1 MEDIQLDE
9 IAVSKT
15 IKKEFPGFSE
25 EEYVAIANLVMGAR
39 SLAPIKK
46 MYQDDPDAFKDR
58 VDSEVKRGV
67 GSTVLTTKNMSTQ
80 RKGMMAASYDLENQV
95 SVKED
100 IEALFNGE
108 ELSEEFKQKAE
119 TIFETAI
126 ESKTAEIE
134 TIVEERYNELAEQ
147 YNEYLLE
154 QYAEKV
160 DRYIDY
166 VVENWMTQNELAIES
181 GLKSEITEGF
191 ISGLKDL
198 FDSNYVDVPESK
210 LDLVEDMNGRINDLQ
225 NRLDEQM
232 DVNVE
237 LKEMNKNLQVK
248 HILNEELE
256 GLTDTEKEKI
266 ATLAEG
272 ISFNT
277 IQDYQEKLAV
287 LKESYLTTEVKEEK
301 QDEQISDLT
310 EEYSPDMSRYLRTL
324 NRYKTS

>member
-9 IAVSKT
+9 VAVAKQ
-15 IKKEFPGFSE
+15 IKKEFPGFTD
-25 EEYVAIANLVMGAR
+25 EEYVAISNMVMGAR

-46 MYQDDPDAFKDR
+46 MYKDDEQAFRDR
-58 VDSEVKRGV
+58 VKADVDRGV
-67 GSTVLTTKNMSTQ
+67 GNTVLTTKNMS
-80 RKGMMAASYDLENQV
+80 RKMMAASYDLENEL

-119 TIFETAI
+119 TIFEAAI
-126 ESKTAEIE
+126 ESKTTEIE
-134 TIVEERYNELAEQ
+134 SLVEQRYQEIAEE
-147 YNEYLLE
+147 YGEYLLNE
-154 QYAEKV
+154 YAEKV
-160 DRYIDY
+160 DLYIDY
-166 VVENWMTQNELAIES
+166 VVENWMSQNELAIES

-191 ISGLKDL
+191 LTGLKDL
-198 FDSNYVDVPESK
+198 FDSNYVDVPQSK
-210 LDLVEDMNGRINDLQ
+210 LDLVEDMNDRLQDLQ
-225 NRLDEQM
+225 NRLDEQI

-237 LKEMNKNLQVK
+237 LKEMNKNLKVR

-266 ATLAEG
+266 TSLAEG
-272 ISFNT
+272 INFTT
-277 IQDYQEKLAV
+277 IEDYQEKLAV
-287 LKESYLTTEVKEEK
+287 LKESYLSKEVQEEQ